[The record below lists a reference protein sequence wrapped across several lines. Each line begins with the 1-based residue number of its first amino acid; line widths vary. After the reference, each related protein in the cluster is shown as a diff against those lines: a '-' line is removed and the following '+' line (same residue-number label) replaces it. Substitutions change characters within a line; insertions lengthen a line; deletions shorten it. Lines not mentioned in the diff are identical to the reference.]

1 MKGFLI
7 SLLGVC
13 GSLFCYHKDCWQ
25 ENNMSNSVTAQY
37 NYTYYPNRSRFVGLP
52 FRQRCGVSLTDQEI
66 IEIETELAQFNPLTP
81 INDSFIYLYRQTV
94 TGKILQDL
102 YDNQMALIVG
112 EALRIIQES
121 HAAQTRRQKT
131 SEFDSDG
138 VL

>member
-1 MKGFLI
+1 MIKYIALLI
-7 SLLGVC
+7 CFNLYG
-13 GSLFCYHKDCWQ
+13 YKKDCWQ
-25 ENNMSNSVTAQY
+25 ERNNQDSVTSYY
-37 NYTYYPNRSRFVGLP
+37 NYTYYPYRSRYIGLP
-52 FRQRCGVSLTDQEI
+52 FKQRCGVNLTDQEI

-81 INDSFIYLYRQTV
+81 ITDSFIYLYRETV
-94 TGKILQDL
+94 TGKILKDL
-102 YDNQMALIVG
+102 YDNRMATIVG

>member
-1 MKGFLI
+1 MKVFI
-7 SLLGVC
+7 IALLSVC
-13 GSLFCYHKDCWQ
+13 ITLFCYQKDCWQ
-25 ENNMSNSVTAQY
+25 ENNTRDSVTAQY

-102 YDNQMALIVG
+102 YYNQMALIVG